1 MNSGIKIK
9 FKEKAILYTILI
21 ILLIIS
27 VGPFLW
33 LLSTALKSSTENLF
47 KFPPDLL
54 PKHPTLDSMKA
65 VFKTIPFMTY
75 LINSVI
81 IALIQVVLN
90 VVLACLAAYPLAR
103 MKFKGK
109 NIIFTG
115 ILSTMMIPFQ
125 VTMIPIF
132 VLISKIGLK
141 NSYAG
146 VILPFAV
153 TAFGIFLI
161 RQAFLTIPVSIEE
174 AAYIDG
180 CNAFQIWY
188 KILLPLIKPPI
199 ATLAIFTFVNSW
211 GDFLWPLL
219 VLSDK
224 SKYTLPL
231 GVQDLQGTFATDWR
245 LIAAGAVLSMIPII
259 IFFIA
264 TQKYFMEGATAG
276 GVKE

>member
-9 FKEKAILYTILI
+9 FKEKVILYTILI
-21 ILLIIS
+21 VLLIVS

-54 PKHPTLDSMKA
+54 PRHPTLESMKS

-81 IALIQVVLN
+81 IALVQVVLN

-109 NIIFTG
+109 DIIFTG
-115 ILSTMMIPFQ
+115 ILSTMMIPIQ

-141 NSYAG
+141 NSYPG

-188 KILLPLIKPPI
+188 KILLPLIKPFI

-231 GVQDLQGTFATDWR
+231 GVMDLQGTFATDWR